1 MKKQR
6 LVLFALLAAIGF
18 APAVA
23 ATRRALADA
32 GDEPEE
38 GDDDASDDK
47 PKAHEKG
54 KQGKLAKKRKAVLH
68 ALATDETALINVT
81 AREMPASPDVLNL
94 GKKGAKAVAR
104 CVSDNVDDGARI
116 MCAELLGRIGDRS
129 GLPALQGALEAWNAG
144 VRGAAVRALA
154 SIPDPSSVEPLKK
167 IVAREDEEDANRSAA
182 LATLGAL
189 SDTNAMKAVRQVFL
203 EKPAKHGDDEENPKK
218 GTLRTVAF
226 KALWKSRHLMA
237 RGTLIGDVK
246 SALESTDAELELAAT
261 FAASELR
268 ASAPREPRLPRMTN
282 ADARVRNRAVD
293 AVGKNGDK
301 AAASALVAFVPK
313 VRESR
318 MLNNIAFALERL
330 DPAAFY
336 ATARELSANSQ
347 AQIRMNTA
355 FVLGDV
361 KRPEGL
367 PMLKAALEDK
377 NVMVRTSAVRALGQ
391 IDDRGSAALLER
403 FVDDPNPSLGRAAVY
418 ALYALSGMKRGD
430 LVRKKLYDDGKP
442 ADKLEAALLLAKGGD
457 PRVADDIL
465 VCLEAR
471 TCGGKD
477 VDAYLR
483 ATHPP
488 EAPGRALLAWAR
500 GRTDLTDLVAAL
512 KPPSG
517 GTLAVSDV
525 QASVAQ
531 GAFGRARTALD
542 LAGELGDAQAVAIL
556 KPLLAH
562 ENARLRMH
570 GGHRGSSRGRA
581 TPRPRVRFAASRH
594 QEMHERLPEIARA
607 LGRVSEPA
615 ARTTLGAELAKREQG
630 ADVSLAMAAAAA
642 RFTWD
647 PETGFFRMLDGLA
660 AKTRL
665 ERDLAERYVRRDT
678 RPVVTSLL
686 RRALAREQRD
696 DVKGTLRRLLD
707 VRDARDDSR

>member
-1 MKKQR
+1 
-6 LVLFALLAAIGF
+6 
-18 APAVA
+18 
-23 ATRRALADA
+23 
-32 GDEPEE
+32 
-38 GDDDASDDK
+38 
-47 PKAHEKG
+47 
-54 KQGKLAKKRKAVLH
+54 
-68 ALATDETALINVT
+68 
-81 AREMPASPDVLNL
+81 
-94 GKKGAKAVAR
+94 KKGAKAVAR
-104 CVSDNVDDGARI
+104 CVSDNVDDGARV
-116 MCAELLGRIGDRS
+116 MCAELLGRIGDRA
-129 GLPALQGALEAWNAG
+129 GLPALQGALEAWNPA

-167 IVAREDEEDANRSAA
+167 IVAREDEDDANRA
-182 LATLGAL
+182 LALVTLGWL
-189 SDTNAMKAVRQVFL
+189 SDTTAMKAVRDVFL
-203 EKPAKHGDDEENPKK
+203 EKPPKHGEDDENPKK
-218 GTLRTVAF
+218 GLLRTVAF

-246 SALESTDAELELAAT
+246 SALESNDADLQLAAT

-268 ASAPREPRLPRMTN
+268 ASELREPLIHLMTN
-282 ADARVRNRAVD
+282 SDARVRNRAVY
-293 AVGKNGDK
+293 AVGKIGDK

-330 DPAAFY
+330 DPPAFF
-336 ATARELSANSQ
+336 ATARELSTNSQ

-430 LVRKKLYDDGKP
+430 LVRRKLYDDGKP

-483 ATHPP
+483 ATRPP
-488 EAPGRALLAWAR
+488 EAPGRTLLAWAR

-512 KPPSG
+512 KPAAG
-517 GTLAVSDV
+517 GALAVSDV

-531 GAFGRARTALD
+531 GSFSRARTALD

-556 KPLLAH
+556 KPLLGH

-570 GGHRGSSRGRA
+570 AAIALARKGDA
-581 TPRPRVRFAASRH
+581 DAARVLFADLDNVS
-594 QEMHERLPEIARA
+594 HERLPEIARA
-607 LGRVSEPA
+607 LGRISEPA

-630 ADVSLAMAAAAA
+630 ADTPLAMAAAAA

-647 PETGFFRMLDGLA
+647 PEAGFFRMLDGLA

-665 ERDLAERYVRRDT
+665 ERDLAEHYVRRDA

-686 RRALAREQRD
+686 RRALAREKRE

-707 VRDARDDSR
+707 VRDARDSSL